1 MKKDLQGVIHQLK
14 DVKQEADN
22 LSKQE
27 YTAKD
32 IQHLQ
37 NKLHHIDEQYRE
49 GVIDNRDANHL
60 LDDLYENQDQAK
72 IATGLSKVHNKLS
85 SMLEKLQ

>member
-14 DVKQEADN
+14 DVRQEAES
-22 LSKQE
+22 LSKQD

-49 GVIDNRDANHL
+49 GIIDNRDANNL
-60 LDDLYENQDQAK
+60 LDDPYENQDQAK
-72 IATGLSKVHNKLS
+72 IATGLAKVHNKLT

>member
-1 MKKDLQGVIHQLK
+1 M
-14 DVKQEADN
+14 
-22 LSKQE
+22 SKQE

-37 NKLHHIDEQYRE
+37 NKLHHIDEQYQE
-49 GVIDNRDANHL
+49 GIIDNRDANNL
-60 LDDLYENQDQAK
+60 LDDPYENQDQAK
-72 IATGLSKVHNKLS
+72 IATDLAKVHNKLT